1 MNTGHGHHADERVFE
16 LSSGLRVA
24 ARVHHAGA
32 PHRVLAVHGWLDNA
46 ASFDALAACLPECE
60 IVAVDLPGHGRSD
73 HRPPGTW
80 YHQVDYLHELV
91 SVLDQ
96 LGWARSTWFGHSLGG
111 GLLAM
116 LAAAL
121 PERVQRL
128 VLVESL
134 GLLGGDA
141 ASAPDRLRQ
150 GLLDRAAA
158 AGKTL
163 RVFADLDV
171 AVQARRAA
179 GGLTQDAAQRLV
191 ERGARAGDGGW
202 VWSSDPRL
210 RLATSVRS
218 DESHIR
224 AWLAAI
230 ECPVLV
236 LLADPPPPFLPR
248 ELAAARLAC
257 LRDARMHALP
267 GSHHLHMET
276 PQVLASYI
284 GAFMAAT
291 SFTSTP
297 SGSRAD

>member
-1 MNTGHGHHADERVFE
+1 MSAGNDRHADERVFE
-16 LSSGLRVA
+16 LPSGLRVA
-24 ARVHHAGA
+24 ARMHHAGA

-60 IVAVDLPGHGRSD
+60 IVAVDLPGHGRSG

-80 YHQVDYLHELV
+80 YHPVDDLHELV
-91 SVLDQ
+91 AVLDQ
-96 LGWARSTWFGHSLGG
+96 LGWQRSIWVGHSLGG
-111 GLLAM
+111 GLLSM

-141 ASAPDRLRQ
+141 ASAPARLRQ

-171 AVQARRAA
+171 AVQARRNA
-179 GGLTQDAAQRLV
+179 GGLTLDAARSLV
-191 ERGARAGDGGW
+191 ERGTRRVDGGW

-210 RLATSVRS
+210 RVATMVRS
-218 DESHIR
+218 DESHVR
-224 AWLAAI
+224 AWLSAI
-230 ECPVLV
+230 ACPVLV

-257 LRDARMHALP
+257 LRDARRHALP

-276 PQVLASYI
+276 PQPLAQLI
-284 GAFMAAT
+284 AAFLAD
-291 SFTSTP
+291 TP
-297 SGSRAD
+297 PLSPERRR